1 MAQRADQRRKPGP
14 PKVTVYA
21 QGPNVTEETGV
32 EYTRVRHRKE
42 GGTMGITL
50 MILLGLLST
59 GGGLY
64 FKFVQGE
71 PWGGL
76 VSFMLVPGLIL
87 LFVGTAL
94 GVFTRLWRKTSANQ
108 AFVRTGGRGA
118 RVILDGGSLV
128 IPFLHE
134 LVEVSLETM
143 RLDVKRLGPD
153 ALITKDNLRVDIAS
167 EFYIRVEPDSKEILQ
182 AARSLGE
189 RSVSA
194 MAVSKL
200 VFEKLVSALRSVAAT
215 KELMELQLKR
225 DEFAQAVQE
234 NLAADLRKNGLN
246 LETVT
251 ISMLDQTPGENLNPN
266 NVFDAQ
272 GLRKITEITQAQN
285 IERNRIDRDAQRA
298 IKDKDVMTRKEVLE
312 LERDQA
318 EAEAAQATE
327 VANIQAA
334 KLRERERYEIDQ
346 RQQVELAAV
355 AKEET
360 VNKADILKN
369 QMVEMADVIRERA
382 VKTAAVER
390 DQAVQEAEIEKQ
402 KAVEVAKRL
411 AEIAVANQETE
422 RAKAEAQTRSAEA
435 AREGETQ
442 RIETVKVTVTAD
454 REAQEKMI
462 TEKQQVD
469 IKKYREQTEADVT
482 AYEVAKLAAGE
493 LEAAEKQKEAKLI
506 LAEAEAEAAKKRATG
521 EQAVQMVPV
530 TVDRERVN
538 IEQARVDVERQELQ
552 NKQEFSEAALK
563 FEVQKLDI
571 QADAEVR
578 KAFAESI
585 GNMMSNANMQIFGD
599 PTTLSN
605 MAARFMNAASWG
617 QTVDGLRSTLPP
629 DVEQLASKLF
639 SGTGSALSGAV
650 KKLTGQEVDPAV
662 LEKLVKEAL
671 ATQLESGN
679 GKTEPAAAP
688 AKTEPKK
695 GGSDTKKA

>member
-1 MAQRADQRRKPGP
+1 MA
-14 PKVTVYA
+14 
-21 QGPNVTEETGV
+21 
-32 EYTRVRHRKE
+32 
-42 GGTMGITL
+42 IIW
-50 MILLGLLST
+50 MILVGLACIIGGIYLNATEVIGAST
-59 GGGLY
+59 MTGMLAI
-64 FKFVQGE
+64 
-71 PWGGL
+71 GL
-76 VSFMLVPGLIL
+76 VLAAF
-87 LFVGTAL
+87 GTLL

-153 ALITKDNLRVDIAS
+153 ALITRDNLRVDISS
-167 EFYIRVEPDSKEILQ
+167 EFYIRVEPERNEILQ

-194 MAVSKL
+194 GAVSKL

-215 KELMELQLKR
+215 KDLMELQLKR

-285 IERNRIDRDAQRA
+285 IQRNRIDRDAQRE
-298 IKDKDVMTRKEVLE
+298 IKDKDVMTRKEVLD

-355 AKEET
+355 SKDET
-360 VNKADILKN
+360 VRKADITKN
-369 QMVEMADVIRERA
+369 QTVEMADVTRERA
-382 VKTAAVER
+382 VQTAAVER
-390 DQAVQEAEIEKQ
+390 DQAVREAEVEKQ
-402 KAVEVAKRL
+402 KAVEVAKRQ
-411 AEIAVANQETE
+411 AEIAVANEETA
-422 RAKAEAQTRSAEA
+422 RAQAEAQTRAAEA
-435 AREGETQ
+435 EREGETQ
-442 RIETVKVTVTAD
+442 RIETVKVTATAD

-469 IKKYREQTEADVT
+469 IKKYREQTEADVQ
-482 AYEVAKLAAGE
+482 AYEVAKIATGE

-521 EQAVQMVPV
+521 DQAEKMVPV

-538 IEQARVDVERQELQ
+538 VEQARVDVERQELQ

-571 QADAEVR
+571 QADADVR
-578 KAFAESI
+578 KAFAQAI
-585 GNMMSNANMQIFGD
+585 GDMLSKANMQIFGD

-605 MAARFMNAASWG
+605 MAGRFMNAASWG
-617 QTVDGLRSTLPP
+617 QAVDGIRSTLPA
-629 DVEQLASKLF
+629 DVEQLATRVI
-639 SGTGSALSGAV
+639 SGSGNALAAAV
-650 KKLTGQEVDPAV
+650 QKLTGKDVDPSTVEQMVKDAIAAELEGGDGKSEAV
-662 LEKLVKEAL
+662 
-671 ATQLESGN
+671 
-679 GKTEPAAAP
+679 AAKP
-688 AKTEPKK
+688 PTK
-695 GGSDTKKA
+695 GQETDSKKA